1 MSVLTRIWLPAA
13 VFAVF
18 LLALFHRQE
27 LVDRF
32 LENASF
38 LTRNFVVYGVQ
49 IGVWLSA
56 AFLVN
61 RLVGVLFWDGFIGR
75 LSERPVPRLPRD
87 LTAMV
92 LFSIAV
98 LAIISTVF
106 ERDITSMLAASG
118 VAGVII
124 GLALRTVILD
134 LFMGLAIHIERP
146 FKIGDWLMIHQNR
159 VETHIIAEVIEINWR
174 TTRLRTTR
182 NNMVVVPNSKMGDTI
197 VTNYMEPKPHF
208 RIDLDF
214 TIDFEVPPERAMR
227 VMTAG
232 LKAVA
237 DGEGILED
245 PAAEVRIKDSTL
257 EGAEYEVRFFILPA
271 KISPNE
277 ARHVVNRSVLEHL
290 VHSGITPAHAK
301 EEIFLQRRERRA
313 LDASLDED
321 LYQLLTRTELFRKF
335 NAAEFAAVFREMQKR
350 DLAEGEVLYSQGAAG
365 DSMFI
370 CLEGLLTSSI
380 NLPDEGAVKVETLRA
395 GQHFGE
401 SSMFKGNGRTTTVT
415 AEADSLVYEI
425 KRHVIEPLLDV
436 RLDLRE
442 QLEKDSKAELQRI
455 KDGWK
460 GAAKKKAA
468 RKASAKEEKKSPV
481 TKVMQTFFPAMFE
494 ENETEKPKESH
505 EKPKD

>member
-1 MSVLTRIWLPAA
+1 MSILTRIWLPAT

-18 LLALFHRQE
+18 LLALFNRQE

-32 LENASF
+32 LENANF
-38 LTRNFVVYGVQ
+38 LTRNFVEYGVQ

-56 AFLVN
+56 AFLMN
-61 RLVGVLFWDGFIGR
+61 RMIGVLFWDGFIRR
-75 LSERPVPRLPRD
+75 LSDRPVPRLPRD

-92 LFSIAV
+92 LFSVAL

-106 ERDITSMLAASG
+106 QRDITSMLAASG
-118 VAGVII
+118 VFGVIV

-214 TIDFEVPPERAMR
+214 TIDFEVPSERVLR

-232 LKAVA
+232 LKAVT
-237 DGEGILED
+237 DGEGILDD
-245 PAAEVRIKDSTL
+245 PVAEVRIKDSTL

-290 VHSGITPAHAK
+290 IHSGITPAHAK

-321 LYQLLTRTELFRKF
+321 LYQLLTRTELFRKL
-335 NAAEFAAVFREMQKR
+335 NAAEFAAVFREMHKR
-350 DLAEGEVLYSQGAAG
+350 DLAEGETLYAQGDAG

-370 CLEGLLTSSI
+370 CVEGLLASAITVRGQG
-380 NLPDEGAVKVETLRA
+380 EVKVETLRA

-401 SSMFKGNGRTTTVT
+401 GTIFKATSRTTTVT

-425 KRHVIEPLLDV
+425 ERHVIEPLLDV

-442 QLEKDSKAELQRI
+442 QLEKGLKQQTDRI
-455 KDGWK
+455 KDSWK
-460 GAAKKKAA
+460 EARRKKAEDQPK
-468 RKASAKEEKKSPV
+468 RTVRKSPV
-481 TKVMQTFFPAMFE
+481 KKVVQAFFPGMFE
-494 ENETEKPKESH
+494 GAKESQ
-505 EKPKD
+505 EKSTDEK

>member
-1 MSVLTRIWLPAA
+1 MSVLTRIWLPAT

-18 LLALFHRQE
+18 LLALFNRQE

-32 LENASF
+32 LENANF
-38 LTRNFVVYGVQ
+38 LTRNFVEYGVQ

-56 AFLVN
+56 AFLMN
-61 RLVGVLFWDGFIGR
+61 RMIGVLFWDGFIRR
-75 LSERPVPRLPRD
+75 LSDRPVPRLPRD

-92 LFSIAV
+92 IFSVAV

-106 ERDITSMLAASG
+106 QRDITSMLAASG
-118 VAGVII
+118 VFGVIV

-214 TIDFEVPPERAMR
+214 TIDFEVPSERVLR

-232 LKAVA
+232 LKAVT
-237 DGEGILED
+237 DGEGILDD
-245 PAAEVRIKDSTL
+245 PVAEVRIKDSTL

-290 VHSGITPAHAK
+290 IHSGITPAHAK

-321 LYQLLTRTELFRKF
+321 LYQLLTRTELFRKL
-335 NAAEFAAVFREMQKR
+335 NAAEFAAVFREMRKR
-350 DLAEGEVLYSQGAAG
+350 DLAEGETLYAQGDAG

-370 CLEGLLTSSI
+370 CVEGLLASAITVRGQG
-380 NLPDEGAVKVETLRA
+380 EVKVETLRA

-401 SSMFKGNGRTTTVT
+401 GTIFKATSRSTTVT

-425 KRHVIEPLLDV
+425 ERHVIEPLLDV

-442 QLEKDSKAELQRI
+442 QLKKGLKQQTDRI
-455 KDGWK
+455 KDSWK
-460 GAAKKKAA
+460 EARRKKAEDQPKKTV
-468 RKASAKEEKKSPV
+468 RKSPV
-481 TKVMQTFFPAMFE
+481 KKVVQAFFPGMFE
-494 ENETEKPKESH
+494 GAKESQ
-505 EKPKD
+505 EKSTDEK

>member
-1 MSVLTRIWLPAA
+1 MSVLTRIWLPATG
-13 VFAVF
+13 FAVF
-18 LLALFHRQE
+18 LLALFNRQE

-32 LENASF
+32 LENANF
-38 LTRNFVVYGVQ
+38 LTRNFVEYGVQ

-56 AFLVN
+56 AFLIN

-75 LSERPVPRLPRD
+75 LSDRPVPRLPRD

-92 LFSIAV
+92 LFSVAV

-106 ERDITSMLAASG
+106 QRDVTSMLAASG
-118 VAGVII
+118 VLGVII

-159 VETHIIAEVIEINWR
+159 VEPHIIAEVIEINWR

-214 TIDFEVPPERAMR
+214 TIDFEVPSERVLR

-290 VHSGITPAHAK
+290 IHSGITPAHAK

-321 LYQLLTRTELFRKF
+321 LYQLLTRTELFRKL
-335 NAAEFAAVFREMQKR
+335 NAAEFAAVFREMRKR
-350 DLAEGEVLYSQGAAG
+350 DLAEGETLYAQGDAG

-370 CLEGLLTSSI
+370 CVEGLLASAI
-380 NLPDEGAVKVETLRA
+380 AVRGQGEVKVETLRA

-401 SSMFKGNGRTTTVT
+401 GSIFKATSRSTTVT

-425 KRHVIEPLLDV
+425 ERHVIEPLLDV
-436 RLDLRE
+436 RLDQRE
-442 QLEKDSKAELQRI
+442 QLEKGLKQQTDRI
-455 KDGWK
+455 KDSWK
-460 GAAKKKAA
+460 EARRKKAEDQPK
-468 RKASAKEEKKSPV
+468 RTVRKSPV
-481 TKVMQTFFPAMFE
+481 RKVVQAFFPGMFE
-494 ENETEKPKESH
+494 GAKESQ
-505 EKPKD
+505 EKSTDEK

>member
-1 MSVLTRIWLPAA
+1 MSILTRIWLPAT

-18 LLALFHRQE
+18 LLALFNRQE

-32 LENASF
+32 LENANF
-38 LTRNFVVYGVQ
+38 LTRNFVEYGVQ

-56 AFLVN
+56 AFLMN
-61 RLVGVLFWDGFIGR
+61 RMIGVLFWDGFIRR
-75 LSERPVPRLPRD
+75 LSDRPVPRLPRD

-92 LFSIAV
+92 LFSVAV

-106 ERDITSMLAASG
+106 QRDITSMLAASG
-118 VAGVII
+118 VFGVII

-214 TIDFEVPPERAMR
+214 TIDFEVPSERVLR

-232 LKAVA
+232 LKAVT
-237 DGEGILED
+237 DGEGILDD
-245 PAAEVRIKDSTL
+245 PVAEVRIKDSTL

-290 VHSGITPAHAK
+290 IHSGITPAHAK

-321 LYQLLTRTELFRKF
+321 LYQLLTRTELFRKL
-335 NAAEFAAVFREMQKR
+335 NAAEFAAVFREMRKR
-350 DLAEGEVLYSQGAAG
+350 DLAEGETLYAQGDAG

-370 CLEGLLTSSI
+370 CVEGLLASAITVRGQG
-380 NLPDEGAVKVETLRA
+380 EVKVETLRA

-401 SSMFKGNGRTTTVT
+401 GTIFKATSRTTTVT

-425 KRHVIEPLLDV
+425 ERHVIEPLLDV

-442 QLEKDSKAELQRI
+442 QLEKGLKQQTDRI
-455 KDGWK
+455 KDSWK
-460 GAAKKKAA
+460 EARRKKAEDQ
-468 RKASAKEEKKSPV
+468 RKKTVRKSPV
-481 TKVMQTFFPAMFE
+481 KKVVQAFFPGMFE
-494 ENETEKPKESH
+494 GAKESQ
-505 EKPKD
+505 EKSTDEK

>member
-1 MSVLTRIWLPAA
+1 MSILTRIWLPAT

-18 LLALFHRQE
+18 LLALFNRQE

-32 LENASF
+32 LENANF
-38 LTRNFVVYGVQ
+38 LTRNFVEYGVQ

-56 AFLVN
+56 AFLIN

-75 LSERPVPRLPRD
+75 LSDRPVPRLPRD

-92 LFSIAV
+92 LFSVAV

-106 ERDITSMLAASG
+106 QRDITSMLAASG
-118 VAGVII
+118 VFGVII

-214 TIDFEVPPERAMR
+214 TIDFEVPSERVLR

-232 LKAVA
+232 LKAVT
-237 DGEGILED
+237 DGEGILDD
-245 PAAEVRIKDSTL
+245 PVAEVRIKDSTL

-290 VHSGITPAHAK
+290 IHSGITPAHAK

-321 LYQLLTRTELFRKF
+321 LYQLLTRTELFRKL
-335 NAAEFAAVFREMQKR
+335 NAAEFAAVFREMRKR
-350 DLAEGEVLYSQGAAG
+350 DLTEGETLYAQGDAG

-370 CLEGLLTSSI
+370 CVEGLLASAITVRGQG
-380 NLPDEGAVKVETLRA
+380 EVKVETLRA

-401 SSMFKGNGRTTTVT
+401 GTIFKATSRSTTVT

-425 KRHVIEPLLDV
+425 ERHVIEPLLDV

-442 QLEKDSKAELQRI
+442 QLKKGLKQQTDRI
-455 KDGWK
+455 KDSWK
-460 GAAKKKAA
+460 EARRKKAEDQPKKTV
-468 RKASAKEEKKSPV
+468 RKSPV
-481 TKVMQTFFPAMFE
+481 KKVVQAFFPGMFE
-494 ENETEKPKESH
+494 GAKESQ
-505 EKPKD
+505 EKSTNEK

>member
-1 MSVLTRIWLPAA
+1 MSILTRIWLPAT

-18 LLALFHRQE
+18 LLALFNRQE

-32 LENASF
+32 LENANF
-38 LTRNFVVYGVQ
+38 LTRNFVEYGVQ

-56 AFLVN
+56 AFLMN
-61 RLVGVLFWDGFIGR
+61 RMIGVLFWDGFIGR
-75 LSERPVPRLPRD
+75 LSDRPVPRLPRD
-87 LTAMV
+87 LSAMV
-92 LFSIAV
+92 LFSVAV

-106 ERDITSMLAASG
+106 QRDITSMLAASG
-118 VAGVII
+118 VFGVII

-182 NNMVVVPNSKMGDTI
+182 NNMVVVPNSKMGNTI

-214 TIDFEVPPERAMR
+214 TIDFEVPSERVLR

-232 LKAVA
+232 LKAVT
-237 DGEGILED
+237 DGEGILDD
-245 PAAEVRIKDSTL
+245 PVAEVRIKDSTL

-290 VHSGITPAHAK
+290 IHSGITPAHAK

-321 LYQLLTRTELFRKF
+321 LYQLLTRTELFRKL
-335 NAAEFAAVFREMQKR
+335 NAAEFAAVFREMRKR
-350 DLAEGEVLYSQGAAG
+350 DLTEGETLYAQGDAG

-370 CLEGLLTSSI
+370 CVEGLLASAITVRGQG
-380 NLPDEGAVKVETLRA
+380 EVKVETLRA

-401 SSMFKGNGRTTTVT
+401 GTIFKATSRSTTVT

-425 KRHVIEPLLDV
+425 ERHVIEPLLDV

-442 QLEKDSKAELQRI
+442 QLKKGLKQQTDRI
-455 KDGWK
+455 KDSWK
-460 GAAKKKAA
+460 EARRKKAEDQPKKTV
-468 RKASAKEEKKSPV
+468 RKSPV
-481 TKVMQTFFPAMFE
+481 KKVVQAFFPGMFE
-494 ENETEKPKESH
+494 GAKESQ
-505 EKPKD
+505 EKSTNEK

>member
-1 MSVLTRIWLPAA
+1 MSILTRIWLPATG
-13 VFAVF
+13 FAVF
-18 LLALFHRQE
+18 LLALFNRQE

-32 LENASF
+32 LENANF
-38 LTRNFVVYGVQ
+38 LTRNFVEYGVQ

-56 AFLVN
+56 AFLMN
-61 RLVGVLFWDGFIGR
+61 RMIGVLFWDGFIRR
-75 LSERPVPRLPRD
+75 LSDRPVPRLPRD

-92 LFSIAV
+92 LFSVAV

-106 ERDITSMLAASG
+106 QRDISSMLAASG
-118 VAGVII
+118 VFGVIV

-214 TIDFEVPPERAMR
+214 TIDFEVPSERVLR

-232 LKAVA
+232 LKAVT
-237 DGEGILED
+237 DGEGILDD
-245 PAAEVRIKDSTL
+245 PVAEVRIKDSTL

-290 VHSGITPAHAK
+290 IHSGITPAHAK

-321 LYQLLTRTELFRKF
+321 LYQLLTRTELFRKL
-335 NAAEFAAVFREMQKR
+335 NAAEFAAVFREMRKR
-350 DLAEGEVLYSQGAAG
+350 DLAEGETLYAQGDAG

-370 CLEGLLTSSI
+370 CVEGLLASAITVRGQG
-380 NLPDEGAVKVETLRA
+380 EVKVETLRA

-401 SSMFKGNGRTTTVT
+401 GTIFKATSRTTTVT

-425 KRHVIEPLLDV
+425 ERHVIEPLLDV

-442 QLEKDSKAELQRI
+442 QLEKGLKQQTDRI
-455 KDGWK
+455 KDSWK
-460 GAAKKKAA
+460 EARRKKAEDQ
-468 RKASAKEEKKSPV
+468 RKKTVRKSPV
-481 TKVMQTFFPAMFE
+481 KKVVQAFFPGMFE
-494 ENETEKPKESH
+494 GAKESQ
-505 EKPKD
+505 EKSTDEK

>member
-1 MSVLTRIWLPAA
+1 MSILTRIWLPAT

-18 LLALFHRQE
+18 LLALFNRQE

-32 LENASF
+32 LENANF
-38 LTRNFVVYGVQ
+38 LTRNFVEYGVQ

-56 AFLVN
+56 AFLMN
-61 RLVGVLFWDGFIGR
+61 RMIGVLFWDGFIGR
-75 LSERPVPRLPRD
+75 LSDRPVPRLPRD
-87 LTAMV
+87 LSAMV
-92 LFSIAV
+92 LFSVAV

-106 ERDITSMLAASG
+106 QRDITSMLAASG
-118 VAGVII
+118 VFGVII

-214 TIDFEVPPERAMR
+214 TIDFEVPSERVLR
-227 VMTAG
+227 VITAG
-232 LKAVA
+232 LKAVT
-237 DGEGILED
+237 DGEGILDD
-245 PAAEVRIKDSTL
+245 PVAEVRIKDSTL

-290 VHSGITPAHAK
+290 IHSGITPAHAK

-321 LYQLLTRTELFRKF
+321 LYQLLTRTELFRKL
-335 NAAEFAAVFREMQKR
+335 NAAEFAAVFREMRKR
-350 DLAEGEVLYSQGAAG
+350 DLTEGETLYAQGDAG

-370 CLEGLLTSSI
+370 CVEGLLASAITVRGQG
-380 NLPDEGAVKVETLRA
+380 EVKVETLRA

-401 SSMFKGNGRTTTVT
+401 GTIFKATSRSTTVT

-425 KRHVIEPLLDV
+425 ERHVIEPLLDV

-442 QLEKDSKAELQRI
+442 QLKKGLKQQTDRI
-455 KDGWK
+455 KDSWK
-460 GAAKKKAA
+460 EARRKKAEDQPKKTV
-468 RKASAKEEKKSPV
+468 RKSPVKKVVQAFFPGMFESAKESQEKS
-481 TKVMQTFFPAMFE
+481 T
-494 ENETEKPKESH
+494 NEK
-505 EKPKD
+505 

>member
-1 MSVLTRIWLPAA
+1 MSILTRIWLPAT

-18 LLALFHRQE
+18 LLALFNRQE

-32 LENASF
+32 LENANF
-38 LTRNFVVYGVQ
+38 LTRNFVEYGVQ

-56 AFLVN
+56 AFLMN
-61 RLVGVLFWDGFIGR
+61 RMIGVLFWDGFIRR
-75 LSERPVPRLPRD
+75 LSDRPVPRLPRD

-92 LFSIAV
+92 LFSVAV

-106 ERDITSMLAASG
+106 QRDITSMLADSG
-118 VAGVII
+118 VFGVIV

-174 TTRLRTTR
+174 TIRLRTTR

-214 TIDFEVPPERAMR
+214 TIDFEVPSERVLR

-232 LKAVA
+232 LKAVT
-237 DGEGILED
+237 DGEGILDD
-245 PAAEVRIKDSTL
+245 PVAEVRIKDSTL

-290 VHSGITPAHAK
+290 IHSGITPAHAK

-321 LYQLLTRTELFRKF
+321 LYQLLTRTELFRKL
-335 NAAEFAAVFREMQKR
+335 NAAEFAAVFREMRKR
-350 DLAEGEVLYSQGAAG
+350 DLAEGETLYAQGDAG

-370 CLEGLLTSSI
+370 CVEGLLASAITVRGQG
-380 NLPDEGAVKVETLRA
+380 EVKVETLRA

-401 SSMFKGNGRTTTVT
+401 GTIFKATSRTTTVT

-425 KRHVIEPLLDV
+425 ERHVIEPLLDV

-442 QLEKDSKAELQRI
+442 QLEKGLKQQTDRI
-455 KDGWK
+455 KDSWRE
-460 GAAKKKAA
+460 ARRKKAEDQ
-468 RKASAKEEKKSPV
+468 RKKTVHKSPV
-481 TKVMQTFFPAMFE
+481 KKVVQAFFPGMFE
-494 ENETEKPKESH
+494 GAKESQ
-505 EKPKD
+505 EKSTDEK

>member
-1 MSVLTRIWLPAA
+1 MSILTRIWLPAT

-18 LLALFHRQE
+18 LLALFNRQE

-32 LENASF
+32 LENANF
-38 LTRNFVVYGVQ
+38 LTRNFVEYGVQ

-56 AFLVN
+56 AFLMN
-61 RLVGVLFWDGFIGR
+61 RMIGVLFWDGFIGR
-75 LSERPVPRLPRD
+75 LSDRPVPRLPRD
-87 LTAMV
+87 LSAMV
-92 LFSIAV
+92 LFSVAV

-106 ERDITSMLAASG
+106 QRDITSMLAASG
-118 VAGVII
+118 VFGVII

-214 TIDFEVPPERAMR
+214 TIDFEVPSERVLR

-232 LKAVA
+232 LKAVT
-237 DGEGILED
+237 DGEGILDD
-245 PAAEVRIKDSTL
+245 PVAEVRIKDSTL

-290 VHSGITPAHAK
+290 IHSGITPAHAK

-321 LYQLLTRTELFRKF
+321 LYQLLTRTELFRKL
-335 NAAEFAAVFREMQKR
+335 NAAEFAAVFREMRKR
-350 DLAEGEVLYSQGAAG
+350 DLAEGETLYAQGDAG

-370 CLEGLLTSSI
+370 CVEGLLASAITVRGQG
-380 NLPDEGAVKVETLRA
+380 EVKVETLRA

-401 SSMFKGNGRTTTVT
+401 GTIFKATSRSTTVT

-425 KRHVIEPLLDV
+425 ERHVIEPLLDV

-442 QLEKDSKAELQRI
+442 QLEKGLKQQTDRI
-455 KDGWK
+455 KDSWK
-460 GAAKKKAA
+460 EARRKKAEDQPKKTV
-468 RKASAKEEKKSPV
+468 RKSPV
-481 TKVMQTFFPAMFE
+481 KKVVQAFFPGMFE
-494 ENETEKPKESH
+494 GAKESQ
-505 EKPKD
+505 EKSTDEK

>member
-1 MSVLTRIWLPAA
+1 MSILTRIWLPAT

-18 LLALFHRQE
+18 LMALFNRQE

-32 LENASF
+32 LENANF
-38 LTRNFVVYGVQ
+38 LTRNFVEYGVQ

-56 AFLVN
+56 AFLMN
-61 RLVGVLFWDGFIGR
+61 RMIGVLFWDGFIGR
-75 LSERPVPRLPRD
+75 LSDRPVPRLPRD

-92 LFSIAV
+92 LFSVAV

-106 ERDITSMLAASG
+106 QRDITSMLAASG
-118 VAGVII
+118 VFGVII

-146 FKIGDWLMIHQNR
+146 FKLGDWLMIHQNR

-214 TIDFEVPPERAMR
+214 TIDFEVPSERVLR

-232 LKAVA
+232 LKAVT
-237 DGEGILED
+237 DGEGILDD
-245 PAAEVRIKDSTL
+245 PVAEVRIKDSTL

-290 VHSGITPAHAK
+290 IHSGITPAHAK

-321 LYQLLTRTELFRKF
+321 LYQLLTRTELFRKL
-335 NAAEFAAVFREMQKR
+335 NAAEFAAVFREMRKR
-350 DLAEGEVLYSQGAAG
+350 DLAEGETLYAQGDTG

-370 CLEGLLTSSI
+370 CVEGLLTSAI
-380 NLPDEGAVKVETLRA
+380 TIRGQGEVKVETLRA

-401 SSMFKGNGRTTTVT
+401 GTIFKATSRSTTVT

-425 KRHVIEPLLDV
+425 ERHVIEPLLDV

-442 QLEKDSKAELQRI
+442 QLEKGLKQQTDRI
-455 KDGWK
+455 KDSWK
-460 GAAKKKAA
+460 EARR
-468 RKASAKEEKKSPV
+468 RKAEDQPKKIVRKSPV
-481 TKVMQTFFPAMFE
+481 KKVVQAFFPGMFE
-494 ENETEKPKESH
+494 GAKESQ
-505 EKPKD
+505 EKSTNEK

>member
-1 MSVLTRIWLPAA
+1 MSVLTRIWLPAT

-18 LLALFHRQE
+18 LLALFNRQE

-32 LENASF
+32 LENANF
-38 LTRNFVVYGVQ
+38 LTRNFVEYGVQ

-56 AFLVN
+56 AFLIN

-75 LSERPVPRLPRD
+75 LSDRPVPRLPRD

-92 LFSIAV
+92 LFSVAV

-106 ERDITSMLAASG
+106 QRDVTSMLAASG
-118 VAGVII
+118 VLGVII

-214 TIDFEVPPERAMR
+214 IIDFEVPSERVLR

-290 VHSGITPAHAK
+290 IHSGITPAHAK

-321 LYQLLTRTELFRKF
+321 LYQLLTRTELFRKL
-335 NAAEFAAVFREMQKR
+335 NAAEFAAVFREMRKR
-350 DLAEGEVLYSQGAAG
+350 DLAEGETLYAQGDAG

-370 CLEGLLTSSI
+370 CVEGLLASAITVRGQG
-380 NLPDEGAVKVETLRA
+380 EVKVETLRA

-401 SSMFKGNGRTTTVT
+401 GSIFKATSRSTTVT

-425 KRHVIEPLLDV
+425 ERHVIEPLLDV

-442 QLEKDSKAELQRI
+442 QLQKGLKQQTDRI
-455 KDGWK
+455 KDSWK
-460 GAAKKKAA
+460 EARRKKADDQPKKTV
-468 RKASAKEEKKSPV
+468 RKSSVKKVVQAFFPGMFEGAKESQEKS
-481 TKVMQTFFPAMFE
+481 TD
-494 ENETEKPKESH
+494 EK
-505 EKPKD
+505 

>member
-1 MSVLTRIWLPAA
+1 MSILTRIWLPAT

-18 LLALFHRQE
+18 LLALFNRQE

-32 LENASF
+32 LENANF
-38 LTRNFVVYGVQ
+38 LTRNFVEYGVQ

-56 AFLVN
+56 AFLMN
-61 RLVGVLFWDGFIGR
+61 RMIGVLFWDGFIGR
-75 LSERPVPRLPRD
+75 LSDRPVPRLPRD

-92 LFSIAV
+92 LFSVAV

-106 ERDITSMLAASG
+106 QRDITSMLAASG
-118 VAGVII
+118 VFGVII

-182 NNMVVVPNSKMGDTI
+182 NNMVVVPNSKMGNTI

-214 TIDFEVPPERAMR
+214 TIDFEVPSERVLR

-232 LKAVA
+232 LKAVT
-237 DGEGILED
+237 DGEGILDD
-245 PAAEVRIKDSTL
+245 PVAEVRIKDSTL

-290 VHSGITPAHAK
+290 IHSGITPAHAK

-321 LYQLLTRTELFRKF
+321 LYQLLTRTELFRKL
-335 NAAEFAAVFREMQKR
+335 NAAEFAAVFREMRKR
-350 DLAEGEVLYSQGAAG
+350 DLTEGETLYAQGDAG

-370 CLEGLLTSSI
+370 CVEGLLASAITVRGQG
-380 NLPDEGAVKVETLRA
+380 EVKVETLRA

-401 SSMFKGNGRTTTVT
+401 GTIFKATSRSTTVT

-425 KRHVIEPLLDV
+425 ERHVIEPLLDV

-442 QLEKDSKAELQRI
+442 QLKKGLKQQTDRI
-455 KDGWK
+455 KDSWK
-460 GAAKKKAA
+460 EARRKKAEDQPKKTV
-468 RKASAKEEKKSPV
+468 RKSPV
-481 TKVMQTFFPAMFE
+481 KKVVQAFFPGMFE
-494 ENETEKPKESH
+494 GAKESQ
-505 EKPKD
+505 EKSTNEK

>member
-1 MSVLTRIWLPAA
+1 MSVLTRIWLPAT

-18 LLALFHRQE
+18 LLALFNRQE

-32 LENASF
+32 LENANF
-38 LTRNFVVYGVQ
+38 LTRNFVEYGVQ

-56 AFLVN
+56 AFLIN

-75 LSERPVPRLPRD
+75 LSDRPVPRLPRD

-92 LFSIAV
+92 LFSVAV

-106 ERDITSMLAASG
+106 QRDITSMLAASG
-118 VAGVII
+118 VFGVII

-214 TIDFEVPPERAMR
+214 TIDFEVPSERVLR

-232 LKAVA
+232 LKAVT
-237 DGEGILED
+237 DGEGILDD
-245 PAAEVRIKDSTL
+245 PVAEVRIKDSTL

-271 KISPNE
+271 KISPNK

-290 VHSGITPAHAK
+290 IHSGITPAHAK

-321 LYQLLTRTELFRKF
+321 LYQLLTRTELFRKL
-335 NAAEFAAVFREMQKR
+335 NAAEFAAVFREMRKR
-350 DLAEGEVLYSQGAAG
+350 DLTEGETLYAQGDAG

-370 CLEGLLTSSI
+370 CVEGLLASAITVRGQG
-380 NLPDEGAVKVETLRA
+380 EVKVETLRA

-401 SSMFKGNGRTTTVT
+401 GTIFKATSRSTTVT

-425 KRHVIEPLLDV
+425 ERHVIEPLLDV

-442 QLEKDSKAELQRI
+442 QLKKGLKQQTDRI
-455 KDGWK
+455 KDSWK
-460 GAAKKKAA
+460 EARRKKAEDQPKKTV
-468 RKASAKEEKKSPV
+468 RKSPV
-481 TKVMQTFFPAMFE
+481 KKVVQAFFPGMFE
-494 ENETEKPKESH
+494 GAKESQ
-505 EKPKD
+505 EKSTNEK

>member
-1 MSVLTRIWLPAA
+1 MSILTRIWLPAT

-18 LLALFHRQE
+18 LLALFNRQE

-32 LENASF
+32 LENANF
-38 LTRNFVVYGVQ
+38 LTRNFVEYGVQ

-56 AFLVN
+56 AFLIN

-75 LSERPVPRLPRD
+75 LSDRPVPRLPRD
-87 LTAMV
+87 LSAMV
-92 LFSIAV
+92 LFSVAV

-106 ERDITSMLAASG
+106 QRDITSMLAASG
-118 VAGVII
+118 VFGVII

-214 TIDFEVPPERAMR
+214 TIDFEVPSERVLR

-232 LKAVA
+232 LKAVT
-237 DGEGILED
+237 DGEGILDD
-245 PAAEVRIKDSTL
+245 PVAEVRIKDSTL

-290 VHSGITPAHAK
+290 IHSGITPAHAK

-321 LYQLLTRTELFRKF
+321 LYQLLTRTELFRKL
-335 NAAEFAAVFREMQKR
+335 NAAEFAAVFREMRKR
-350 DLAEGEVLYSQGAAG
+350 DLTEGETLYAQGDAG

-370 CLEGLLTSSI
+370 CVEGLLASAITVRGQG
-380 NLPDEGAVKVETLRA
+380 EVKVETLRA

-401 SSMFKGNGRTTTVT
+401 GTIFKATSRSTTVT

-425 KRHVIEPLLDV
+425 ERHVIEPLLDV

-442 QLEKDSKAELQRI
+442 QLKKGLKQQTDRI
-455 KDGWK
+455 KDSWK
-460 GAAKKKAA
+460 EARRKKAEDQPKKTV
-468 RKASAKEEKKSPV
+468 RKSPV
-481 TKVMQTFFPAMFE
+481 KKVVQAFFPGIFE
-494 ENETEKPKESH
+494 GAKESQ
-505 EKPKD
+505 EKSTNEK